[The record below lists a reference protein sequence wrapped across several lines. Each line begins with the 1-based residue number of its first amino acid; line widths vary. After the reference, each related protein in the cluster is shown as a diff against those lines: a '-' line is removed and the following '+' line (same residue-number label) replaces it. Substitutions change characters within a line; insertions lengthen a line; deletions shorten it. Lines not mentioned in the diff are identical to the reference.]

1 MHICAYVEVIRRMN
15 DIKFFYCENCYHV
28 SESDICAYCGAS
40 ARPAKDG
47 DMCLL
52 VELNTVWA
60 ESLQHIYQNNGV
72 VCFAFPSEFMSSRDA
87 TAYRIYVPFEF
98 WQQAVDLYLSMLGES
113 EGEGDNIIGQ
123 TVTVTVDRPLGSVH
137 PDYPDLYYPVNYGY
151 IENLMGGDGDWQD
164 AYILGVDEP
173 LESFTGKVIAV
184 AVRKDDNESKLVV
197 APDGVEFSKE
207 EIARQINFQ
216 EKYFNTVILTE

>member
-1 MHICAYVEVIRRMN
+1 MKTVIACRKAISAHIAVRLHALPKM
-15 DIKFFYCENCYHV
+15 
-28 SESDICAYCGAS
+28 
-40 ARPAKDG
+40 G

-52 VELNTVWA
+52 VELSTA
-60 ESLQHIYQNNGV
+60 LTESLQHIFQNNGV
-72 VCFAFPSEFMSSRDA
+72 VCFAFPSKFMSSRDA

-123 TVTVTVDRPLGSVH
+123 TVTVTVDRSLGSVH

-173 LESFTGKVIAV
+173 LESFTGKVIAA
-184 AVRKDDNESKLVV
+184 AVRQDDNESKLVV

>member
-1 MHICAYVEVIRRMN
+1 MKTVIACRKAISAHIAVRLHALPKM
-15 DIKFFYCENCYHV
+15 
-28 SESDICAYCGAS
+28 
-40 ARPAKDG
+40 G

-52 VELNTVWA
+52 VELSTA
-60 ESLQHIYQNNGV
+60 LTESLQHIFQNNGV
-72 VCFAFPSEFMSSRDA
+72 VCFAFPSKFMSSRDA

-123 TVTVTVDRPLGSVH
+123 TVTVTVDRSLGSVH

-184 AVRKDDNESKLVV
+184 AVRQDDNESKLVV

>member
-1 MHICAYVEVIRRMN
+1 MTIFGKN
-15 DIKFFYCENCYHV
+15 
-28 SESDICAYCGAS
+28 SE
-40 ARPAKDG
+40 
-47 DMCLL
+47 
-52 VELNTVWA
+52 
-60 ESLQHIYQNNGV
+60 
-72 VCFAFPSEFMSSRDA
+72 
-87 TAYRIYVPFEF
+87 
-98 WQQAVDLYLSMLGES
+98 
-113 EGEGDNIIGQ
+113 EGNSVIGQ

-151 IENLMGGDGDWQD
+151 IENLMGGDDDWQD

-184 AVRKDDNESKLVV
+184 AVRQDDNESKLVV

>member
-1 MHICAYVEVIRRMN
+1 MN
-15 DIKFFYCENCYHV
+15 DIKFFYCENCYRV

-52 VELNTVWA
+52 VELSTA
-60 ESLQHIYQNNGV
+60 LTESLQHIFQNNGI
-72 VCFAFPSEFMSSRDA
+72 VCFAFPSKFMSSRDA
-87 TAYRIYVPFEF
+87 TAYRIYVPFDF

-184 AVRKDDNESKLVV
+184 AVRQDDNESKLVV

>member
-1 MHICAYVEVIRRMN
+1 MN
-15 DIKFFYCENCYHV
+15 DIKFFYCENCYRV

-52 VELNTVWA
+52 VELSTA
-60 ESLQHIYQNNGV
+60 LTESLQHIFQNNGV

-113 EGEGDNIIGQ
+113 EGEGDNIIG
-123 TVTVTVDRPLGSVH
+123 R
-137 PDYPDLYYPVNYGY
+137 
-151 IENLMGGDGDWQD
+151 
-164 AYILGVDEP
+164 
-173 LESFTGKVIAV
+173 
-184 AVRKDDNESKLVV
+184 R
-197 APDGVEFSKE
+197 
-207 EIARQINFQ
+207 
-216 EKYFNTVILTE
+216 

>member
-1 MHICAYVEVIRRMN
+1 MKTVITCRKAISAHIAVRLHALPKM
-15 DIKFFYCENCYHV
+15 
-28 SESDICAYCGAS
+28 
-40 ARPAKDG
+40 G

-52 VELNTVWA
+52 VELSTA
-60 ESLQHIYQNNGV
+60 LTESLQHIFQNNGV
-72 VCFAFPSEFMSSRDA
+72 VCFAFPSKFMSSRDA

-184 AVRKDDNESKLVV
+184 AVRQDDNESKLVV

>member
-1 MHICAYVEVIRRMN
+1 MHNCAYVEVIRRMN

-28 SESDICAYCGAS
+28 SESGICAYCGAS

-52 VELNTVWA
+52 VELSTA
-60 ESLQHIYQNNGV
+60 LTESLQHIFQNNGV
-72 VCFAFPSEFMSSRDA
+72 VCFAFPSKFMSSRDA

-184 AVRKDDNESKLVV
+184 AVRQDDNESKLVV
-197 APDGVEFSKE
+197 APDGVKFSKE

>member
-1 MHICAYVEVIRRMN
+1 MN
-15 DIKFFYCENCYHV
+15 DIKFFYCENCYRV

-52 VELNTVWA
+52 VELSTA
-60 ESLQHIYQNNGV
+60 LTESLQHIFQNNGV
-72 VCFAFPSEFMSSRDA
+72 VCFAFPSKFMSSRDA

-123 TVTVTVDRPLGSVH
+123 TVTVTVDRSLGSVH

-151 IENLMGGDGDWQD
+151 IENIMGGDGDWQD

-184 AVRKDDNESKLVV
+184 AVRQDDNESKLVV

>member
-1 MHICAYVEVIRRMN
+1 MELCLTIFGKN
-15 DIKFFYCENCYHV
+15 
-28 SESDICAYCGAS
+28 SE
-40 ARPAKDG
+40 
-47 DMCLL
+47 
-52 VELNTVWA
+52 
-60 ESLQHIYQNNGV
+60 
-72 VCFAFPSEFMSSRDA
+72 
-87 TAYRIYVPFEF
+87 
-98 WQQAVDLYLSMLGES
+98 
-113 EGEGDNIIGQ
+113 EGNSVIGQ

-184 AVRKDDNESKLVV
+184 AVRQDDNESKLVV
-197 APDGVEFSKE
+197 APDGAEFSKE

>member
-1 MHICAYVEVIRRMN
+1 MKTVIACRKAISAHIAVRLHALPKM
-15 DIKFFYCENCYHV
+15 
-28 SESDICAYCGAS
+28 
-40 ARPAKDG
+40 G

-52 VELNTVWA
+52 VELSTA
-60 ESLQHIYQNNGV
+60 LTESLQHIFQNNGV
-72 VCFAFPSEFMSSRDA
+72 VCFAFPSKFMSSRDA

-184 AVRKDDNESKLVV
+184 AVRHDDNASKLVV

>member
-1 MHICAYVEVIRRMN
+1 M
-15 DIKFFYCENCYHV
+15 
-28 SESDICAYCGAS
+28 SESDICAYCGTS

-52 VELNTVWA
+52 VELSTA
-60 ESLQHIYQNNGV
+60 LTESLQHIFQNNGV
-72 VCFAFPSEFMSSRDA
+72 VCFAFPSKFMSSRDA

-151 IENLMGGDGDWQD
+151 IENLMDGDGDWQD

-184 AVRKDDNESKLVV
+184 AVRQDDNESKLVV
-197 APDGVEFSKE
+197 APDGVKFSKE

>member
-1 MHICAYVEVIRRMN
+1 MHNCAYVEVIRRKN
-15 DIKFFYCENCYHV
+15 DMKFSYCENCYHV

-52 VELNTVWA
+52 VEFSTALT
-60 ESLQHIYQNNGV
+60 ESLQHIFQNNGV
-72 VCFAFPSEFMSSRDA
+72 VCFAFPSKFMSSRDA

-98 WQQAVDLYLSMLGES
+98 WQQAVELCLTIFGKNS
-113 EGEGDNIIGQ
+113 EEGNSVIGQ

-184 AVRKDDNESKLVV
+184 AVRQDDNESKLVV

>member
-1 MHICAYVEVIRRMN
+1 M
-15 DIKFFYCENCYHV
+15 KFFYCENCYRV
-28 SESDICAYCGAS
+28 SESDICAYCGVS

-52 VELNTVWA
+52 VELSTA
-60 ESLQHIYQNNGV
+60 LTESLQHIFQNNGV
-72 VCFAFPSEFMSSRDA
+72 VCFAFPSKFMSSRDA

-98 WQQAVDLYLSMLGES
+98 WQQAVELYLSMLGES

-184 AVRKDDNESKLVV
+184 AVRQDDNESKLVV
-197 APDGVEFSKE
+197 APDGVKFSKE

>member
-1 MHICAYVEVIRRMN
+1 MN
-15 DIKFFYCENCYHV
+15 DIKFFYCENCYRV

-52 VELNTVWA
+52 VELSTA
-60 ESLQHIYQNNGV
+60 LTESLQHIFQNNGV
-72 VCFAFPSEFMSSRDA
+72 VCFAFPSKFMSSRDA

-123 TVTVTVDRPLGSVH
+123 TVTVTVDRSLGSVH

-151 IENLMGGDGDWQD
+151 IENIMGGAGDWQD

-184 AVRKDDNESKLVV
+184 AVRQDDNESKLVV

>member
-1 MHICAYVEVIRRMN
+1 MKTVIACRKAISAHIAVRLHALPKM
-15 DIKFFYCENCYHV
+15 
-28 SESDICAYCGAS
+28 
-40 ARPAKDG
+40 G

-52 VELNTVWA
+52 VELSTA
-60 ESLQHIYQNNGV
+60 LTESLQHIFQNNGV
-72 VCFAFPSEFMSSRDA
+72 VCFAFPSKFMSSRDA

-184 AVRKDDNESKLVV
+184 AVRQDDNESKLVV

>member
-1 MHICAYVEVIRRMN
+1 M
-15 DIKFFYCENCYHV
+15 

-60 ESLQHIYQNNGV
+60 ESLQHIFQNNGV
-72 VCFAFPSEFMSSRDA
+72 VCFAFPSKFMSSRDA

-151 IENLMGGDGDWQD
+151 IENLMGGDDDWQD

-184 AVRKDDNESKLVV
+184 AVRQDDNESKLVV

>member
-1 MHICAYVEVIRRMN
+1 M
-15 DIKFFYCENCYHV
+15 

-52 VELNTVWA
+52 VELSTA
-60 ESLQHIYQNNGV
+60 LTESLQHIFQNNGV
-72 VCFAFPSEFMSSRDA
+72 VCVAFPSKFMSSRDA

-184 AVRKDDNESKLVV
+184 AVRQDDNESKLVV

>member
-1 MHICAYVEVIRRMN
+1 MHNCAYVEVIRRMN
-15 DIKFFYCENCYHV
+15 DIKFFYCENCYRV

-52 VELNTVWA
+52 VELSTA
-60 ESLQHIYQNNGV
+60 LTESLQHIFQNNGV
-72 VCFAFPSEFMSSRDA
+72 VCFAFPSKFMSSRDA

-123 TVTVTVDRPLGSVH
+123 TVTVTVDRSLGSVH

-151 IENLMGGDGDWQD
+151 IENIMGGDGDWQD

-184 AVRKDDNESKLVV
+184 AVRQDDNESKLVV
-197 APDGVEFSKE
+197 APDGVKFSKE

>member
-1 MHICAYVEVIRRMN
+1 M
-15 DIKFFYCENCYHV
+15 KFFYCENCYRV

-52 VELNTVWA
+52 VELSTA
-60 ESLQHIYQNNGV
+60 LTESLQHIFQNNGV
-72 VCFAFPSEFMSSRDA
+72 VCFAFPSKFMSSRDA

-123 TVTVTVDRPLGSVH
+123 TVTVTVDRSLGSVH

-151 IENLMGGDGDWQD
+151 IENIMGGDGDWQD

-184 AVRKDDNESKLVV
+184 AVRQDDNESKLVV